1 MGRPGNLGAA
11 AVRTRAQRLTG
22 ASDWTCTACRWA
34 VGGALERADA
44 ESEDAEAEATIA
56 RHRSGGS
63 VGYQPS
69 CGKHRMFCMGGGC
82 GSCWGV
88 VRRAALAAAAAA
100 RVGAGVKARRRWLI
114 MRAPSERL
122 HSRYRA
128 PLPSKLAVCP

>member
-22 ASDWTCTACRWA
+22 ASDWICTACRWA

-69 CGKHRMFCMGGGC
+69 CGKHRMFCMGGG
-82 GSCWGV
+82 GV
-88 VRRAALAAAAAA
+88 VH
-100 RVGAGVKARRRWLI
+100 VGGWYAERLWRRR
-114 MRAPSERL
+114 RRPASE
-122 HSRYRA
+122 
-128 PLPSKLAVCP
+128 PE